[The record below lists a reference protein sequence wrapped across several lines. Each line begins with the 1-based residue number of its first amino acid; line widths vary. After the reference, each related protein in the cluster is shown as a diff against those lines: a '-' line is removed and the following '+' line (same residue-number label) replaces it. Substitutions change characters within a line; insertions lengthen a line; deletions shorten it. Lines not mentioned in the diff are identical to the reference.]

1 MQNLNNLYFR
11 QAIFVIK
18 LNYYY
23 ICSYL

>member
-11 QAIFVIK
+11 HLIFVIK

-23 ICSYL
+23 IWLYL